1 MKLTLFL
8 FGMKHRRLSFKYN
21 LLSFLLSQKFK
32 LIRYDKF
39 NHLTNCYEQSMVNWI
54 WGQLDL
60 QEHRRDKNR
69 ILGRENEYEL
79 RDWN

>member
-1 MKLTLFL
+1 MISYLLKLTLFL

-39 NHLTNCYEQSMVNWI
+39 NHLTNTSNTPPYM
-54 WGQLDL
+54 
-60 QEHRRDKNR
+60 
-69 ILGRENEYEL
+69 
-79 RDWN
+79 